1 MTFFTADDFE
11 AMAAWRP
18 ETLAQHC
25 NAKLAREAKVVYG
38 LKSTKLGDEFYFSEH
53 KDDADTHRALLI
65 CVEEIERKPCE
76 HEVGF
81 STANP
86 KLLLS
91 DQQVFMCCK
100 CSKKIKLKWEWE
112 QVNG

>member
-11 AMAAWRP
+11 AMDAWRP

-38 LKSTKLGDEFYFSEH
+38 QVVHGEFLWNHTSEYG
-53 KDDADTHRALLI
+53 DTHRALLI

-76 HEVGF
+76 HEPKVY
-81 STANP
+81 STRIVCA
-86 KLLLS
+86 
-91 DQQVFMCCK
+91 K
-100 CSKKIKLKWEWE
+100 CDKEIKPVCWGVVDE
-112 QVNG
+112 QR

>member
-38 LKSTKLGDEFYFSEH
+38 QVVHGEFLWNHTSEYG
-53 KDDADTHRALLI
+53 DTHRALLI
-65 CVEEIERKPCE
+65 CVEEIVKPKCE
-76 HEVGF
+76 HAGHIIAVGKGIFRCAGCNIEIKPTGWEVV
-81 STANP
+81 
-86 KLLLS
+86 
-91 DQQVFMCCK
+91 D
-100 CSKKIKLKWEWE
+100 E
-112 QVNG
+112 QR